1 MFLGLD
7 FLKPKPKPSKN
18 PKKKWNKQKLDPP
31 SSVLIS
37 VSFSSMKFFTIQRS
51 FSPLGSSKWT
61 SQTPWTGQIQTG
73 LAFVL

>member
-1 MFLGLD
+1 
-7 FLKPKPKPSKN
+7 
-18 PKKKWNKQKLDPP
+18 
-31 SSVLIS
+31 
-37 VSFSSMKFFTIQRS
+37 MKFFTIQRS